1 VVASEAVSL
10 RRRATLA
17 LAGVSAESFVLAVAI
32 PIIFIHVRYQ
42 PKFHV
47 TAGSTAVGIELSDFA
62 VLAVVI
68 AALVA
73 GVRHGFAPLRRGTL
87 LWSSA
92 ALLFFWIGIEIL
104 IPLGTAGY
112 PGARHT
118 VTAAKFLEYALLA
131 PAAVLLVRARAEMQL
146 LVGVFTAWSVVASAV
161 GVAQFFGANIFVSGA
176 TGGRQPSFL
185 GFHDF
190 ASLSTATLLVAAAAI
205 ALPRLGLDARVA
217 WVGAVSGVVGVVA
230 SAAIAA
236 VVGIVAAS
244 AALFAAALARRE
256 ADVRRLLTAGF
267 VIAVAILGAVAMRN
281 TDLGKYLGFLKH
293 EKQQNVESYSH
304 RTVLAY
310 IGYRMWLDHPVAG
323 VGWEAS
329 GDPSRFLHYVP
340 IARRKFPDQPDLV
353 FPSPK
358 RLYGVQNLYVQTLA
372 DLGVVG
378 FLLLAAVF
386 VSAAGLAAR
395 RLRTTVGLVALLWTL
410 AVAGLWIAEG
420 IVAGLPLDALTWLA
434 LGLAARG

>member
-1 VVASEAVSL
+1 MRE
-10 RRRATLA
+10 RATVA
-17 LAGVSAESFVLAVAI
+17 LAGVSAESLVLAVAI
-32 PIIFIHVRYQ
+32 PIIFIHVKYQ
-42 PKFHV
+42 PKFHIA
-47 TAGSTAVGIELSDFA
+47 AGSTKVGVELSDFA
-62 VLAVVI
+62 MLAVVI

-73 GVRHGFAPLRRGTL
+73 GVRRGFAPLRQGAL
-87 LWSSA
+87 LWTSA
-92 ALLFFWIGIEIL
+92 ALFFVWIGIEIT
-104 IPLGTAGY
+104 IPLGSAGY

-131 PAAVLLVRARAEMQL
+131 PAAVLLVRARAE
-146 LVGVFTAWSVVASAV
+146 GV

-190 ASLSTATLLVAAAAI
+190 ASLSTAMLLVAAATI
-205 ALPRLGLDARVA
+205 ALPRLGLDRRVA
-217 WVGAVSGVVGVVA
+217 WVAAVAGVAGVVA

-236 VVGIVAAS
+236 VVGIVVAAV
-244 AALFAAALARRE
+244 ALFGAAVLRRE
-256 ADVRRLLTAGF
+256 TDAVRLATAGL
-267 VIAVAILGAVAMRN
+267 VIAVAVVGAVGMRN

-293 EKQQNVESYSH
+293 EKQQNVETYSH

-310 IGYRMWLDHPVAG
+310 IGYRIWLDHPLAG

-353 FPSPK
+353 FPSK
-358 RLYGVQNLYVQTLA
+358 QREYGVQNLYLQTLA
-372 DLGVVG
+372 DLGAVG

-386 VSAAGLAAR
+386 LSAAWLAAR
-395 RLRTTVGLVALLWTL
+395 RIRTTIGVIALLWTL

-434 LGLAARG
+434 FGLAARA

>member
-1 VVASEAVSL
+1 VVATETVSL
-10 RRRATLA
+10 RERATVA
-17 LAGVSAESFVLAVAI
+17 LAGVSAESLVLAVAI
-32 PIIFIHVRYQ
+32 PIIFIHVKYQ
-42 PKFHV
+42 PKFHIA
-47 TAGSTAVGIELSDFA
+47 AGSTKVGVELSDFA
-62 VLAVVI
+62 MLAVVI

-73 GVRHGFAPLRRGTL
+73 GVRRGFAPLRQGAL
-87 LWSSA
+87 LWTSA
-92 ALLFFWIGIEIL
+92 ALFFVWIGIEIA
-104 IPLGTAGY
+104 IPLGSAGY

-131 PAAVLLVRARAEMQL
+131 PAAVLLVRARAELQVL
-146 LVGVFTAWSVVASAV
+146 LVVFTAWSVVASGV

-190 ASLSTATLLVAAAAI
+190 ASLSTAMLLVAAATI
-205 ALPRLGLDARVA
+205 ALPRLGLDRRVA
-217 WVGAVSGVVGVVA
+217 WVAAVAGVAGVVA

-236 VVGIVAAS
+236 VVGIVVAAV
-244 AALFAAALARRE
+244 ALFGAAVLRRE
-256 ADVRRLLTAGF
+256 TDAVRLATAGL
-267 VIAVAILGAVAMRN
+267 VIAVAVVGAVGMRN

-293 EKQQNVESYSH
+293 EKQQNVETYSH

-310 IGYRMWLDHPVAG
+310 IGYRIWLDHPLAG

-353 FPSPK
+353 FPSK
-358 RLYGVQNLYVQTLA
+358 QREYGVQNLYLQTLA
-372 DLGVVG
+372 DLGAVG

-386 VSAAGLAAR
+386 LSAAWLAAR
-395 RLRTTVGLVALLWTL
+395 RIRTTIGVIALLWTL

-434 LGLAARG
+434 FGLAARA

>member
-1 VVASEAVSL
+1 MVATETVSL
-10 RRRATLA
+10 RERATVA
-17 LAGVSAESFVLAVAI
+17 LAGVSAESLVLAVAI
-32 PIIFIHVRYQ
+32 PIIFIHVKYQ
-42 PKFHV
+42 PKFHIA
-47 TAGSTAVGIELSDFA
+47 AGSTKVGVELSDFA
-62 VLAVVI
+62 MLAVVI

-73 GVRHGFAPLRRGTL
+73 GARRGFAPLRQGAL
-87 LWSSA
+87 LWTSA
-92 ALLFFWIGIEIL
+92 ALFFVWIGIEIA
-104 IPLGTAGY
+104 IPLGSAGY

-131 PAAVLLVRARAEMQL
+131 PAAVLLVRARAALQVL
-146 LVGVFTAWSVVASAV
+146 LVVFTAWSVVASGV

-190 ASLSTATLLVAAAAI
+190 ASLSTAMLLVAAATI
-205 ALPRLGLDARVA
+205 ALPRLGLDRRVA
-217 WVGAVSGVVGVVA
+217 WVAAVAGVAGVVA

-236 VVGIVAAS
+236 VVGIVVAAV
-244 AALFAAALARRE
+244 ALFGAAVLRRE
-256 ADVRRLLTAGF
+256 TDAVRLATAGL
-267 VIAVAILGAVAMRN
+267 VIAVAVVGAVGMRN

-293 EKQQNVESYSH
+293 EKQQNVETYSH

-310 IGYRMWLDHPVAG
+310 IGYRIWLDHPLAG

-353 FPSPK
+353 FPSK
-358 RLYGVQNLYVQTLA
+358 QREYGVQNLYLQTLA
-372 DLGVVG
+372 DLGAVG

-386 VSAAGLAAR
+386 LSAAWLAAR
-395 RLRTTVGLVALLWTL
+395 RIRTTIGVIALLWTL

-434 LGLAARG
+434 FGLAARA

>member
-1 VVASEAVSL
+1 MVATETVSL
-10 RRRATLA
+10 RERATVA
-17 LAGVSAESFVLAVAI
+17 LAGVSAESLVLAVAI
-32 PIIFIHVRYQ
+32 PIIFIHVKYQ
-42 PKFHV
+42 PKFHIA
-47 TAGSTAVGIELSDFA
+47 AGSTKVGVELSDFA
-62 VLAVVI
+62 MLAVVI

-73 GVRHGFAPLRRGTL
+73 GVRRGFAPLRQAAL
-87 LWSSA
+87 LWTSA
-92 ALLFFWIGIEIL
+92 ALFFVWIGIEIA
-104 IPLGTAGY
+104 IPLGSAGY

-131 PAAVLLVRARAEMQL
+131 PAAVLLVRARAELQVL
-146 LVGVFTAWSVVASAV
+146 LVVFTAWSVVASGV

-190 ASLSTATLLVAAAAI
+190 ASLSTAMLLVAAATI
-205 ALPRLGLDARVA
+205 ALPRLGLDRRVA
-217 WVGAVSGVVGVVA
+217 WVAAVAGVAGVVA

-236 VVGIVAAS
+236 VVGIVVAAV
-244 AALFAAALARRE
+244 ALFGAAVLRRE
-256 ADVRRLLTAGF
+256 TDAVRLATAGL
-267 VIAVAILGAVAMRN
+267 VIAVAVVGAVGMRN

-293 EKQQNVESYSH
+293 EKQQNVETYSH

-310 IGYRMWLDHPVAG
+310 IGYRIWLDHPLAG

-353 FPSPK
+353 FPSK
-358 RLYGVQNLYVQTLA
+358 QREYGVQNLYLQTLA
-372 DLGVVG
+372 DLGAVG

-386 VSAAGLAAR
+386 LSAAWLAAR
-395 RLRTTVGLVALLWTL
+395 RIRTTIGVIALLWTL

-434 LGLAARG
+434 FGLAARA

>member
-1 VVASEAVSL
+1 
-10 RRRATLA
+10 
-17 LAGVSAESFVLAVAI
+17 
-32 PIIFIHVRYQ
+32 
-42 PKFHV
+42 
-47 TAGSTAVGIELSDFA
+47 
-62 VLAVVI
+62 
-68 AALVA
+68 
-73 GVRHGFAPLRRGTL
+73 
-87 LWSSA
+87 
-92 ALLFFWIGIEIL
+92 
-104 IPLGTAGY
+104 
-112 PGARHT
+112 

-146 LVGVFTAWSVVASAV
+146 VVGVFTAWSVVASAV

-434 LGLAARG
+434 FGLAARA